1 MAQKSTIRDGGPG
14 CAGIAPGHP
23 SATPTHQHQG
33 TLSLVI
39 PALRQGVRGQGEK
52 SFPLPYDRRLS
63 LSEVVQGFAPPGT
76 PFVTAS
82 ADKPGSRPLTC
93 RGFRRGLMTRKS
105 KKPLGVRLSTQL
117 CCVGLTFM
125 ARSVATIHSETGS
138 FSCCESHGS
147 YSASRSQRPTRSHG
161 LAACR

>member
-1 MAQKSTIRDGGPG
+1 MRQKSTIRVGGPG

-76 PFVTAS
+76 PFAGSLIRRAGVAALDLQGLPKGPDDAQKQKAPRGSPEGLSSILGPLWPRIMGITCKSS
-82 ADKPGSRPLTC
+82 AWAAHCPG
-93 RGFRRGLMTRKS
+93 
-105 KKPLGVRLSTQL
+105 
-117 CCVGLTFM
+117 
-125 ARSVATIHSETGS
+125 A
-138 FSCCESHGS
+138 
-147 YSASRSQRPTRSHG
+147 G
-161 LAACR
+161 LAPWAASLT

>member
-1 MAQKSTIRDGGPG
+1 MEKVKGSVTMRQKSTIRVGGPG

-52 SFPLPYDRRLS
+52 SFPLPYDRRLFQG
-63 LSEVVQGFAPPGT
+63 VQRQVFAPPGT

-93 RGFRRGLMTRKS
+93 RDSQGAGGIQRAGGDIYRDEPRGVTLNTDE
-105 KKPLGVRLSTQL
+105 
-117 CCVGLTFM
+117 
-125 ARSVATIHSETGS
+125 RSLIIVIRHAN
-138 FSCCESHGS
+138 SCI
-147 YSASRSQRPTRSHG
+147 YRDASRIINPCPASMETQQ
-161 LAACR
+161 

>member
-1 MAQKSTIRDGGPG
+1 MRQESTIRVGGPG

-39 PALRQGVRGQGEK
+39 PALRQGVRQGVRGQGEK

-76 PFVTAS
+76 PFAGSLIRRAGVA
-82 ADKPGSRPLTC
+82 ALDLPGLP
-93 RGFRRGLMTRKS
+93 RGWGS
-105 KKPLGVRLSTQL
+105 KKRAALFIVTSLG
-117 CCVGLTFM
+117 
-125 ARSVATIHSETGS
+125 A
-138 FSCCESHGS
+138 SH
-147 YSASRSQRPTRSHG
+147 
-161 LAACR
+161 